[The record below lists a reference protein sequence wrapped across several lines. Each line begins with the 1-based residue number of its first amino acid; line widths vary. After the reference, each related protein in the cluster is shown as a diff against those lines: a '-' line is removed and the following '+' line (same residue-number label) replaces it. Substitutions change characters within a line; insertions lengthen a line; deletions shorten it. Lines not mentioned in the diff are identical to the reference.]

1 MLEQEIWAQAWVGE
15 LFCDWLRGGNDPP
28 GNISDYVYSAAMVFA
43 AIESGMKQMP
53 IDVQMF
59 LKNHVTATRQ

>member
-1 MLEQEIWAQAWVGE
+1 VGE

-28 GNISDYVYSAAMVFA
+28 GAISDHVYTAAMVFA
-43 AIESGMKQMP
+43 AIESATKQMP